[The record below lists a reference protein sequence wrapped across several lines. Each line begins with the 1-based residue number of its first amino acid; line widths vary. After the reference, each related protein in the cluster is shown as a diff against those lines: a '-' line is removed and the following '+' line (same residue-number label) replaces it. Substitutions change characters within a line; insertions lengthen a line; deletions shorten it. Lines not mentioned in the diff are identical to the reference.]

1 MLRRVFQVIHALTA
15 KMESQDHRLV
25 ATYLDAREQS
35 LFYAM
40 DINSQKHAVKV
51 ALTCIKL
58 AACHPSVN
66 RKLLVRAALLHDIG
80 KQRGE
85 LTTLYRIIFVIT
97 DKLFPRL
104 GKTLAKQG
112 NNLSRQK
119 LPGLPWQKLQHA
131 FFVLYS
137 HPVLGSR
144 KAEAIGVESQILELI
159 AGHHN
164 PHLPGEP
171 LELTILREADN
182 LH

>member
-1 MLRRVFQVIHALTA
+1 MLRRIFQVIHALTA
-15 KMESQDHRLV
+15 KMESQDYRLV
-25 ATYLDAREQS
+25 AAYLDAREQS

-51 ALTCIKL
+51 ALTCLNL
-58 AACHPSVN
+58 AARHPSVN

-80 KQRGE
+80 KQQGD

-97 DKLFPRL
+97 DKLFPWL
-104 GKTLAKQG
+104 GMTLAKQG
-112 NNLSRQK
+112 NALIRQQ
-119 LPGLPWQKLQHA
+119 LPDLPWQKLRHA

-144 KAEAIGVESQILELI
+144 KAEAVGVEPEILELI
-159 AGHHN
+159 ARHHN

-182 LH
+182 LN